1 MRLFFIKKL
10 ILARTDTTDF
20 LSSQTVPLNSMTRQ
34 TTNTHFLVHSIII
47 SQLKMVG
54 ATLFIATLKAYL
66 LAVNSLLQSGGKALK
81 ISSKK

>member
-1 MRLFFIKKL
+1 
-10 ILARTDTTDF
+10 
-20 LSSQTVPLNSMTRQ
+20 
-34 TTNTHFLVHSIII
+34 
-47 SQLKMVG
+47 MVG